1 MARTSAAFPW
11 KNGRPPHLPCGPGDI
26 AENVLTPGDPD
37 RVALLADMLEDV
49 QDFGRKRE
57 FAVITGSYEGKRLT
71 ICSTGIGGPSTEIA
85 LVELVMLGAR
95 RVIRIG
101 GMSALVAEYTVGS
114 FIAVD
119 RAIGDTGTAM
129 TYRAAGG
136 EAKASPLITQGLTAA
151 AAELGLTCRPGMVVS
166 TDSYYFGQDR
176 RYRPLDDGADISANF
191 IDRFQAQGAVGVE
204 MESEITLTVGGAIGL
219 ETGCL
224 LGVHGNRATDDW
236 LDDYEATQRNLLR
249 IAGRAFSSTKWE
261 LGSQP

>member
-1 MARTSAAFPW
+1 MARISAAFPW

-37 RVALLADMLEDV
+37 RVRLLADMLEDV

-57 FAVITGSYEGKRLT
+57 FAVITGMFEGKRLT

-85 LVELVMLGAR
+85 LVELAMLGAK

-101 GMSALVAEYTVGS
+101 GMSALVEKYSVGS

-119 RAIGDTGTAM
+119 KAIGDTGTAM
-129 TYRAAGG
+129 TYRIAGG
-136 EAKASPLITQGLTAA
+136 EAKASPQITQSLVAA
-151 AAELGLTCRPGMVVS
+151 AAELGLACRPGMVAS

-176 RYRPLDDGADISANF
+176 RYRPLDDGVDISTHF

-219 ETGCL
+219 DTGCL
-224 LGVHGNRATDDW
+224 LGVHGNRATGDW
-236 LDDYEATQRNLLR
+236 LEDYEATQRNLLR
-249 IAGRAFSSTKWE
+249 IAGRAFSSTKM
-261 LGSQP
+261 GT

>member
-1 MARTSAAFPW
+1 MSKTSAAFPW

-37 RVALLADMLEDV
+37 RVRLLADMLEDV
-49 QDFGRKRE
+49 TDFGRKRE
-57 FAVITGSYEGKRLT
+57 FALITGTYEGKRLT

-85 LVELVMLGAR
+85 LVELAMLGAK
-95 RVIRIG
+95 RVVRIG
-101 GMSALVAEYTVGS
+101 GMSALVAEYNPGS

-119 RAIGDTGTAM
+119 SAIGDTGTAR

-136 EAKASPLITQGLTAA
+136 TAKASPAITQALVSAA
-151 AAELGLTCRPGMVVS
+151 TDLGLVCRPGMVAS

-176 RYRPLDDGADISANF
+176 RYRPVDDGQDIEANF
-191 IDRFQAQGAVGVE
+191 IDRFQAQGAIGVE
-204 MESEITLTVGGAIGL
+204 MESEIIMTVGGAIGL

-224 LGVHGNRATDDW
+224 LGVHGNRATDEW

-249 IAGRAFSSTKWE
+249 IAGRAFSSTEWE
-261 LGSQP
+261 LRS